1 MTDNTKKIILIT
13 FSVATIVALVFVIG
27 LVVFKNKIS
36 SKINKL
42 PVSVATSTPET
53 PDYNKIIQSLT
64 PIDATTT
71 FSGASDKEINQILK
85 SLSAPKT
92 PASGST
98 DKSEIDKILESLTA
112 PK

>member
-1 MTDNTKKIILIT
+1 MTGNTKKIILIT
-13 FSVATIVALVFVIG
+13 FSVAIMIVLIFVVG

-36 SKINKL
+36 SKINKP

-53 PDYNKIIQSLT
+53 PDYNKIIESLT
-64 PIDATTT
+64 PAYSTST
-71 FSGASDKEINQILK
+71 FSGPFDKEVNQILK

-92 PASGST
+92 PAGGST